1 MHESVM
7 ERRRVMDEA
16 SRGVNI
22 FYLGKIFETEL
33 RAYLTEAKNKNTFP
47 VQKKDLQ
54 TLVSMID
61 CLERNKIGLV
71 MEKPYLTFL
80 RQERNERAHGD
91 VPNYEIQKQ
100 LIKQA
105 PFLGNLYIDCT
116 MNINQKRLALQKSI
130 AQ

>member
-1 MHESVM
+1 MTLKVLIWDCFIS
-7 ERRRVMDEA
+7 
-16 SRGVNI
+16 GN
-22 FYLGKIFETEL
+22 
-33 RAYLTEAKNKNTFP
+33 LTEAKDKNAFP

-54 TLVSMID
+54 TLVNMID
-61 CLERNKIGLV
+61 CLERNKIELV

-80 RQERNERAHGD
+80 RQERNERAHGV
-91 VPNYEIQKQ
+91 VPSYEIRKQ

-116 MNINQKRLALQKSI
+116 ININQKRLALQKSI